1 MPSSISCSRE
11 DRKVHKN
18 VSTVRIIL
26 SSALKNAVL
35 SIGTVAAVAGAI
47 VTALIP
53 PLVLERIVNTLTEGK
68 RPGIMLVSAY
78 FGIIL
83 MAGLA
88 ESARESLLSVF
99 AQRITRSLRHELC
112 GKLSRLDT
120 GCFVQQTPGEIV
132 SRFVGDVDTVE
143 NLFTGGII
151 GMTADLGKIIS
162 ILVVVF
168 IKAPGLAWII
178 IALVPA
184 LYIFTRVIQ
193 KRMLRAQMDSRAAAA
208 SVSGFLPET
217 LHCIRTVHLL
227 GREGFMRKR
236 YDEAIEEGYQA
247 TERTNF
253 YDSVYSPVIL
263 IVSAA
268 VTALVFVLSA
278 SGNPS
283 LRHLF
288 GMSAGTA
295 VAVISYISQVFTPL
309 ESIGME
315 IQTVQSAVAGVHRIN
330 DFLALSEKETGSADA
345 EKSDLCIS
353 VNKVDFAYTADTP
366 VLENISLNIRE
377 GEHVTLTGRTGA
389 GKSTLFKLLMGLYRP
404 QKGSVR
410 IMGREASDI
419 PDSEKRHL
427 FGCVEQ
433 HFYAPPGT
441 IEEQIT
447 LFDPEITYEDAVKAA
462 KLTGLHA
469 AIMALPE
476 NYKTM
481 FSEAHFSQGQRQ
493 LLAIARAVAADP
505 KILLLDEITADLDAE
520 TEHCVLAAL
529 RFAAGGRT
537 VVSISHR
544 LYEEK
549 GSRRVEIG

>member
-1 MPSSISCSRE
+1 M
-11 DRKVHKN
+11 HKN

-35 SIGTVAAVAGAI
+35 SIGTIAAVAGAI

-53 PLVLERIVNTLTEGK
+53 PLVLERIVNTLAEGK

-99 AQRITRSLRHELC
+99 GQRITRSLRHELC
-112 GKLSRLDT
+112 GKLSRLGT

-162 ILVVVF
+162 ILAVIF
-168 IKAPGLAWII
+168 IKAPGLAWMI
-178 IALVPA
+178 IALIPA

-268 VTALVFVLSA
+268 GTALVFVLSA

-447 LFDPEITYEDAVKAA
+447 LFDPEITYDDAVKAA

-529 RFAAGGRT
+529 RSAAGGRT

>member
-1 MPSSISCSRE
+1 M
-11 DRKVHKN
+11 HKN

-35 SIGTVAAVAGAI
+35 SIGTIAAVAGAI

-53 PLVLERIVNTLTEGK
+53 PLVLERIVNTLAAGK
-68 RPGIMLVSAY
+68 HPGIMLVSAY

-99 AQRITRSLRHELC
+99 GQRITRSLRHELC

-168 IKAPGLAWII
+168 VKAPGLAWMI
-178 IALVPA
+178 IALIPA

-315 IQTVQSAVAGVHRIN
+315 IQTVQSAVAGVHRID
-330 DFLALSEKETGSADA
+330 DFLALSERETGSSAA

-353 VNKVDFAYTADTP
+353 VNEVNFAYTADTP

-410 IMGREASDI
+410 IMGCEASDI

-447 LFDPEITYEDAVKAA
+447 LFDPEITYDDAVKAA
-462 KLTGLHA
+462 KLSGLHA

-529 RFAAGGRT
+529 RSAAGGRT

>member
-1 MPSSISCSRE
+1 M
-11 DRKVHKN
+11 HKN

-53 PLVLERIVNTLTEGK
+53 PLVLERIVNTLAEGNH
-68 RPGIMLVSAY
+68 PGIMLVSAY

-83 MAGLA
+83 MTGLA

-99 AQRITRSLRHELC
+99 GQRITRSLRHELC

-151 GMTADLGKIIS
+151 GMTADFGKIIS
-162 ILVVVF
+162 ILAIVF
-168 IKAPGLAWII
+168 IKAPGLAWMI
-178 IALVPA
+178 IALIPA

-315 IQTVQSAVAGVHRIN
+315 IQTVQSAVAGVHRID
-330 DFLALSEKETGSADA
+330 DFLDFSERETGSSAA

-353 VNKVDFAYTADTP
+353 VNGVDFAYTADTP

-447 LFDPEITYEDAVKAA
+447 LFDPEITYDDAVKAA

-529 RFAAGGRT
+529 RSAAGGRT

>member
-1 MPSSISCSRE
+1 M
-11 DRKVHKN
+11 HKN

-26 SSALKNAVL
+26 SSALKDAVL
-35 SIGTVAAVAGAI
+35 SIGTIAAVAGAI

-53 PLVLERIVNTLTEGK
+53 PLVLERIVNTLAEGK

-88 ESARESLLSVF
+88 ESAREGLLSVF
-99 AQRITRSLRHELC
+99 GQRITRSLRHELC

-143 NLFTGGII
+143 KLFTGGII
-151 GMTADLGKIIS
+151 GMTADIGKIIS
-162 ILVVVF
+162 ILMVVF

-178 IALVPA
+178 IALIPA

-283 LRHLF
+283 LRYLF

-315 IQTVQSAVAGVHRIN
+315 IQTVQSAVAGVHRID
-330 DFLALSEKETGSADA
+330 DFMALSERETGSANA

-353 VNKVDFAYTADTP
+353 VNEVDFAYTADTP

-404 QKGSVR
+404 QKGSVS

-433 HFYAPPGT
+433 HFYAPPAT

-447 LFDPEITYEDAVKAA
+447 LFDPEITHDDAVKAA

-493 LLAIARAVAADP
+493 LLAISRAVAADP
-505 KILLLDEITADLDAE
+505 KILLLDEITADLDVG
-520 TEHCVLAAL
+520 TEPP
-529 RFAAGGRT
+529 
-537 VVSISHR
+537 S
-544 LYEEK
+544 
-549 GSRRVEIG
+549 

>member
-1 MPSSISCSRE
+1 M
-11 DRKVHKN
+11 HKN

-35 SIGTVAAVAGAI
+35 SIGTIAAVAGAI

-53 PLVLERIVNTLTEGK
+53 PLVLERIVNTLAEGK
-68 RPGIMLVSAY
+68 CPGIMLVSAY

-99 AQRITRSLRHELC
+99 GQRITRSLRHELC

-168 IKAPGLAWII
+168 IKAPGLAWMI

>member
-1 MPSSISCSRE
+1 M
-11 DRKVHKN
+11 HKN

-99 AQRITRSLRHELC
+99 GQRITRSLRHELC

-330 DFLALSEKETGSADA
+330 DFLALSEKETGSAA
-345 EKSDLCIS
+345 AKKSDLCIS
-353 VNKVDFAYTADTP
+353 VNEVNFAYTADTP

-447 LFDPEITYEDAVKAA
+447 LFDPEITYDDAVKAA

-529 RFAAGGRT
+529 RSAAGGRT

>member
-1 MPSSISCSRE
+1 M
-11 DRKVHKN
+11 HKN

-35 SIGTVAAVAGAI
+35 SIGTIAAVAGAI

-53 PLVLERIVNTLTEGK
+53 PLVLERIVNTLAAGK
-68 RPGIMLVSAY
+68 HPGIMLVSAY

-99 AQRITRSLRHELC
+99 GQRITRSLRHELC

-168 IKAPGLAWII
+168 VKAPGLAWMI
-178 IALVPA
+178 IALIPA

-315 IQTVQSAVAGVHRIN
+315 IQTVQSAVAGVHRID
-330 DFLALSEKETGSADA
+330 DFLALSERETGSSAA
-345 EKSDLCIS
+345 EKSDSCIS
-353 VNKVDFAYTADTP
+353 VNEIDFAYTADTP

-404 QKGSVR
+404 QEGSVR

-447 LFDPEITYEDAVKAA
+447 LFDPEITYDDAVKAA

-529 RFAAGGRT
+529 RSAAGGRT

>member
-1 MPSSISCSRE
+1 M
-11 DRKVHKN
+11 HKN

-68 RPGIMLVSAY
+68 RLGIMLVSAY

-99 AQRITRSLRHELC
+99 GQRITRSLRHELC

-151 GMTADLGKIIS
+151 GMTADFGKIIS
-162 ILVVVF
+162 ILAIVF
-168 IKAPGLAWII
+168 IKAPGLAWMI
-178 IALVPA
+178 IALIPA

-309 ESIGME
+309 ESSGME
-315 IQTVQSAVAGVHRIN
+315 IQTVQSAVAGVHRID
-330 DFLALSEKETGSADA
+330 DFLALSERDTGSAAA
-345 EKSDLCIS
+345 EKSDLSIS
-353 VNKVDFAYTADTP
+353 VNEVDFAYTADTP

-410 IMGREASDI
+410 IMGCEASDI

-447 LFDPEITYEDAVKAA
+447 LFDPEITYDDAVKAA

-481 FSEAHFSQGQRQ
+481 FLEAHFSQGQRQ

-529 RFAAGGRT
+529 RSAAGGRT

>member
-1 MPSSISCSRE
+1 M
-11 DRKVHKN
+11 HKN

-35 SIGTVAAVAGAI
+35 SIGTIAAVAGAI

-53 PLVLERIVNTLTEGK
+53 PLVLERIVNTLAEGK
-68 RPGIMLVSAY
+68 CPGIMLVSAY

-99 AQRITRSLRHELC
+99 GQRITRSLRHELC

-168 IKAPGLAWII
+168 IKAPGLAWMI
-178 IALVPA
+178 IALIPA

>member
-1 MPSSISCSRE
+1 M
-11 DRKVHKN
+11 HKN

-68 RPGIMLVSAY
+68 RLGIMLVSAY

-99 AQRITRSLRHELC
+99 GQRITRSLRHELC

-162 ILVVVF
+162 ILAVVF

-353 VNKVDFAYTADTP
+353 VNEVDFAYTADTP

>member
-1 MPSSISCSRE
+1 M
-11 DRKVHKN
+11 HKN

-35 SIGTVAAVAGAI
+35 SIGTIAAVAGAI

-99 AQRITRSLRHELC
+99 GQRITRSLRHELC

-162 ILVVVF
+162 ILVVTF
-168 IKAPGLAWII
+168 IKAPGLAWMI
-178 IALVPA
+178 IALMPA

-217 LHCIRTVHLL
+217 LHCIHTVHLL

-315 IQTVQSAVAGVHRIN
+315 IQTVQSAVAGVHRID
-330 DFLALSEKETGSADA
+330 DFLALSERETGSSAA
-345 EKSDLCIS
+345 EKSYLCIS
-353 VNKVDFAYTADTP
+353 VNEVNFAYTADTP

-447 LFDPEITYEDAVKAA
+447 LFDPEITYDDAVKAA

-529 RFAAGGRT
+529 RSAAGGRT

>member
-1 MPSSISCSRE
+1 M
-11 DRKVHKN
+11 HKN

-35 SIGTVAAVAGAI
+35 SIGTIAAVAGAI
-47 VTALIP
+47 VTALLP
-53 PLVLERIVNTLTEGK
+53 PLVLERIVNTLAEGK

-99 AQRITRSLRHELC
+99 GQRITRSLRHELC

-168 IKAPGLAWII
+168 IKAPGLAWMI

-315 IQTVQSAVAGVHRIN
+315 IQTVQSAVAGVHRI
-330 DFLALSEKETGSADA
+330 DGFLALSEKETGSAAA

-410 IMGREASDI
+410 IMGCEASDI

-447 LFDPEITYEDAVKAA
+447 LFDPEITYDDAVKAA

-529 RFAAGGRT
+529 RSAAGGRT

>member
-1 MPSSISCSRE
+1 M
-11 DRKVHKN
+11 HKN

-35 SIGTVAAVAGAI
+35 SIGTIAAVAGAI

-53 PLVLERIVNTLTEGK
+53 PLVLERIVNTLAEGK

-99 AQRITRSLRHELC
+99 GQRITRSLRHELC

-162 ILVVVF
+162 ILAVIF
-168 IKAPGLAWII
+168 IKAPGLAWMI
-178 IALVPA
+178 IALIPA

-315 IQTVQSAVAGVHRIN
+315 IQTVQSAVAGVHRID
-330 DFLALSEKETGSADA
+330 DFLALSERETGSSDA

-353 VNKVDFAYTADTP
+353 VNGVDFAYTADTP

-447 LFDPEITYEDAVKAA
+447 LFDPEITYDDAVKAA

-481 FSEAHFSQGQRQ
+481 FSEAHFSRGQRQ

-529 RFAAGGRT
+529 RSAAGGRT

-549 GSRRVEIG
+549 GSRRVAIG

>member
-35 SIGTVAAVAGAI
+35 SIGTIAAVAGAI

-99 AQRITRSLRHELC
+99 GQRITRSLRHELC

-143 NLFTGGII
+143 KLFTGGII
-151 GMTADLGKIIS
+151 GMTADIGKIIS
-162 ILVVVF
+162 ILAVVF
-168 IKAPGLAWII
+168 IKAPGLAWMI
-178 IALVPA
+178 IALIPA
-184 LYIFTRVIQ
+184 RAIQ

-247 TERTNF
+247 IERTNF

-283 LRHLF
+283 LRYLF

-315 IQTVQSAVAGVHRIN
+315 IQTVQSAVAGVHRID
-330 DFLALSEKETGSADA
+330 DFLALSERETGSAA
-345 EKSDLCIS
+345 TEKSDLCIA
-353 VNKVDFAYTADTP
+353 VNEVDFAYTADTP

-433 HFYAPPGT
+433 HFYAPPAT

-447 LFDPEITYEDAVKAA
+447 LFDPEITHDDAVKAA

-493 LLAIARAVAADP
+493 LLAISRAVAADP

-529 RFAAGGRT
+529 RSAAGGRT

-544 LYEEK
+544 LYEEE

>member
-1 MPSSISCSRE
+1 M
-11 DRKVHKN
+11 HKN

-53 PLVLERIVNTLTEGK
+53 PLVLERIVNTLAEGNH
-68 RPGIMLVSAY
+68 PGIMLVSAY

-99 AQRITRSLRHELC
+99 GQRITRSLRHELC

-120 GCFVQQTPGEIV
+120 GCFVKQTPGEIV

-151 GMTADLGKIIS
+151 GMTADFGKIIS
-162 ILVVVF
+162 ILAIVF
-168 IKAPGLAWII
+168 IKAPGLAWMI
-178 IALVPA
+178 IALIPA

-315 IQTVQSAVAGVHRIN
+315 IQTVQSAVAGVHRID
-330 DFLALSEKETGSADA
+330 DFLDFSERETGSSAA

-353 VNKVDFAYTADTP
+353 VNGVDFAYTADTP

-447 LFDPEITYEDAVKAA
+447 LFDPEITYDDAVKAA

-529 RFAAGGRT
+529 RSAAGGRT

>member
-99 AQRITRSLRHELC
+99 GQRITRSLRHELC

-493 LLAIARAVAADP
+493 LLVIARAVAADP

>member
-1 MPSSISCSRE
+1 M
-11 DRKVHKN
+11 HKN

-53 PLVLERIVNTLTEGK
+53 PLVLERIVNTLAEGNH
-68 RPGIMLVSAY
+68 PGIMLVSAY

-99 AQRITRSLRHELC
+99 GQRITRSLRHELC

-151 GMTADLGKIIS
+151 GMTADFGKIIS
-162 ILVVVF
+162 ILAIVF
-168 IKAPGLAWII
+168 IKAPGLAWMI
-178 IALVPA
+178 IALIPA

-315 IQTVQSAVAGVHRIN
+315 IQTVQSAVAGVHRID
-330 DFLALSEKETGSADA
+330 DFLDFSERETGSSAA

-353 VNKVDFAYTADTP
+353 VNGVDFAYTADTP

-410 IMGREASDI
+410 IMGCEASDI

-447 LFDPEITYEDAVKAA
+447 LFDPEITYDDAVKAA

-529 RFAAGGRT
+529 RSAAGGRT

>member
-1 MPSSISCSRE
+1 M
-11 DRKVHKN
+11 HKN

-53 PLVLERIVNTLTEGK
+53 PLVLERIVNTLAEGNH
-68 RPGIMLVSAY
+68 PGIMLVSAY

-99 AQRITRSLRHELC
+99 GQRITRSLRHELC

-151 GMTADLGKIIS
+151 GMTADFGKIIS
-162 ILVVVF
+162 ILAIVF
-168 IKAPGLAWII
+168 IKAPGLAWMI
-178 IALVPA
+178 IALIPA

-315 IQTVQSAVAGVHRIN
+315 IQTVQSAVAGVHRID
-330 DFLALSEKETGSADA
+330 DFLDLSERETGSSAA

-353 VNKVDFAYTADTP
+353 VNGVDFAYTADTP

-410 IMGREASDI
+410 IMGREASDL

-441 IEEQIT
+441 IEEQIP
-447 LFDPEITYEDAVKAA
+447 LFDPEITYDDAVKAA

-529 RFAAGGRT
+529 RSAAGGRT

>member
-1 MPSSISCSRE
+1 M
-11 DRKVHKN
+11 HKN

-53 PLVLERIVNTLTEGK
+53 PLVLERIVNMLTEGK

-99 AQRITRSLRHELC
+99 GQRITRSLRHELC

>member
-1 MPSSISCSRE
+1 M
-11 DRKVHKN
+11 HKN

-26 SSALKNAVL
+26 SSVLKNAVL

-68 RPGIMLVSAY
+68 RLGIMLVSAY

-99 AQRITRSLRHELC
+99 GQRITRSLRHELC

-168 IKAPGLAWII
+168 IKAPGLAWMI
-178 IALVPA
+178 IALIPA

>member
-1 MPSSISCSRE
+1 M
-11 DRKVHKN
+11 HKN

-35 SIGTVAAVAGAI
+35 SIGTIAAVAGAI
-47 VTALIP
+47 VTALLP
-53 PLVLERIVNTLTEGK
+53 PLVLERIVNTLAEGK

-99 AQRITRSLRHELC
+99 GQRITRSLRHELC

-168 IKAPGLAWII
+168 IKAPGLAWMI

-315 IQTVQSAVAGVHRIN
+315 IQTVQSAVAGVHRI
-330 DFLALSEKETGSADA
+330 DGFLALSEKETGSAAA

-410 IMGREASDI
+410 IMGCEASDI

-433 HFYAPPGT
+433 HFSAPPGT

-447 LFDPEITYEDAVKAA
+447 LFDPEITYDDAVKAA

-529 RFAAGGRT
+529 RSAAGGRT

>member
-1 MPSSISCSRE
+1 M
-11 DRKVHKN
+11 HKN

-35 SIGTVAAVAGAI
+35 SIGTIAAVAGAI

-53 PLVLERIVNTLTEGK
+53 PLVLERIVNTLAEGK

-99 AQRITRSLRHELC
+99 GQRITRSLRHELC
-112 GKLSRLDT
+112 GKLSRLGT

-162 ILVVVF
+162 ILAVIF

-178 IALVPA
+178 IALIPA

-447 LFDPEITYEDAVKAA
+447 LFDPEITYDDAVKAA

-529 RFAAGGRT
+529 RSAAGGRT

>member
-1 MPSSISCSRE
+1 M
-11 DRKVHKN
+11 HKN

-35 SIGTVAAVAGAI
+35 SIGTIVAVAGAI

-99 AQRITRSLRHELC
+99 GQRITRSLRHELC

-143 NLFTGGII
+143 KLFTGGII
-151 GMTADLGKIIS
+151 GMTADIGKIIS
-162 ILVVVF
+162 ILAVVF
-168 IKAPGLAWII
+168 IKAPGLAWMI
-178 IALVPA
+178 IALIPA
-184 LYIFTRVIQ
+184 LYIFTRAIQ

-247 TERTNF
+247 IERTNF

-283 LRHLF
+283 LRYLF

-315 IQTVQSAVAGVHRIN
+315 IQTVQSAVAGVHRID
-330 DFLALSEKETGSADA
+330 DFLALSERETGSAT

-353 VNKVDFAYTADTP
+353 VNEVDFAYTAGTP

-433 HFYAPPGT
+433 HFYAPPAT

-447 LFDPEITYEDAVKAA
+447 LFDPEITHDDAVKAA

-493 LLAIARAVAADP
+493 LLAISRAVAADP

-529 RFAAGGRT
+529 RSAAGGRT

>member
-1 MPSSISCSRE
+1 M
-11 DRKVHKN
+11 HKN

-26 SSALKNAVL
+26 SSALKNVVL

-99 AQRITRSLRHELC
+99 GQRITRSLRHELC

-433 HFYAPPGT
+433 HFYAPPGP

>member
-1 MPSSISCSRE
+1 M
-11 DRKVHKN
+11 HKN

-35 SIGTVAAVAGAI
+35 SIGTIAAVAGAI

-99 AQRITRSLRHELC
+99 GQRITRSLRHELC

>member
-1 MPSSISCSRE
+1 M
-11 DRKVHKN
+11 HKN

-35 SIGTVAAVAGAI
+35 SIGTIAAVAGAI

-53 PLVLERIVNTLTEGK
+53 PLVLERIVNTLAAGK
-68 RPGIMLVSAY
+68 HPGIMLVSAY

-99 AQRITRSLRHELC
+99 GQRITRSLRHELC

-168 IKAPGLAWII
+168 VKAPGLAWMI
-178 IALVPA
+178 IALIPA

-315 IQTVQSAVAGVHRIN
+315 IQTVQSAVAGVHRID
-330 DFLALSEKETGSADA
+330 DFLAFSERETGSSAA

-353 VNKVDFAYTADTP
+353 VNEVNFAYTADTP

-410 IMGREASDI
+410 IMGCEASDI

-447 LFDPEITYEDAVKAA
+447 LFDPEITYDDAVKAA

-529 RFAAGGRT
+529 RSAAGGRT

>member
-1 MPSSISCSRE
+1 M
-11 DRKVHKN
+11 HKN

-35 SIGTVAAVAGAI
+35 SIGTIAAVAGAI

-53 PLVLERIVNTLTEGK
+53 PLVLERIVNTLAAGK
-68 RPGIMLVSAY
+68 HPGIMLVSAY

-99 AQRITRSLRHELC
+99 GQRITRNLRHELC

-168 IKAPGLAWII
+168 VKAPGLAWMI
-178 IALVPA
+178 IALIPA

-315 IQTVQSAVAGVHRIN
+315 IQTVQSAVAGVHRID
-330 DFLALSEKETGSADA
+330 DFLALSERETGSSAA

-353 VNKVDFAYTADTP
+353 VNEVNFAYTADTP

-410 IMGREASDI
+410 IMGCEASDI

-447 LFDPEITYEDAVKAA
+447 LFDPEITYDDAVKAA

-529 RFAAGGRT
+529 RSAAGGRT

>member
-1 MPSSISCSRE
+1 M
-11 DRKVHKN
+11 HKN

-99 AQRITRSLRHELC
+99 GQRITRSLRHELC

-389 GKSTLFKLLMGLYRP
+389 GKSTLFKMLMGLYRP

>member
-1 MPSSISCSRE
+1 M
-11 DRKVHKN
+11 HKN

-35 SIGTVAAVAGAI
+35 SIGTIAAVAGAI

-53 PLVLERIVNTLTEGK
+53 PLVLERIVNTLAEGK

-99 AQRITRSLRHELC
+99 GQRITRSLRHELC
-112 GKLSRLDT
+112 GKLSRLGT

-162 ILVVVF
+162 ILAVIF
-168 IKAPGLAWII
+168 IKAPGLAWMI
-178 IALVPA
+178 IALIPA